1 VVFFFQKKIKK
12 SESEGNYHL
21 FPWFKKLSFF
31 FLNKVA
37 FQMSGKIQYST
48 MMVKELIRSV
58 RQTLKAVGNAV
69 TIN

>member
-1 VVFFFQKKIKK
+1 
-12 SESEGNYHL
+12 
-21 FPWFKKLSFF
+21 
-31 FLNKVA
+31 
-37 FQMSGKIQYST
+37 MSGKIQYST